1 MTEDGAVQLVAC
13 LVGGIV
19 PRRCAEMI
27 IYGQMVENRCV
38 YNITHTYIYMFEKN
52 WKQLGDSEAGED
64 FFGVSLS
71 ITLGFKIQPARSRT
85 RHWGRHAQD
94 VLGIQQ
100 EHQLVDVNGEPLLR
114 RGTCLDA
121 WLVSAVKGGLGC
133 ENLVESIQKK
143 NIC

>member
-1 MTEDGAVQLVAC
+1 
-13 LVGGIV
+13 
-19 PRRCAEMI
+19 
-27 IYGQMVENRCV
+27 
-38 YNITHTYIYMFEKN
+38 
-52 WKQLGDSEAGED
+52 
-64 FFGVSLS
+64 
-71 ITLGFKIQPARSRT
+71 LGFKIQPARSRT

-143 NIC
+143 KHLLSPSPFFGGETSQLCEINISDISL

>member
-1 MTEDGAVQLVAC
+1 
-13 LVGGIV
+13 
-19 PRRCAEMI
+19 
-27 IYGQMVENRCV
+27 
-38 YNITHTYIYMFEKN
+38 MFEKN

-143 NIC
+143 NICWVQAHFSEGKPPNFVKSTYLTYLFNFFNQKHQEISA